1 MNQQIEAVNG
11 AVGSVVYPTAARDAL
26 LTDCE
31 SRWYVAHTRAR
42 HEKCVDL
49 QLGLYAI
56 ERFLP
61 LCETIRQWKDRRKR
75 LRLPLFPGYVF
86 VRIAWRDR
94 LKVLQIPSVVRFV
107 GFNGAPAFLED
118 YEIGR
123 WQRAL
128 AEGIRAEPHPFL
140 IAGRRVRIRT
150 GPLAG
155 CQGILKRWKGNLRV
169 VMSIELIQRSISL
182 DIDAASLEPTSH

>member
-1 MNQQIEAVNG
+1 
-11 AVGSVVYPTAARDAL
+11 
-26 LTDCE
+26 
-31 SRWYVAHTRAR
+31 
-42 HEKCVDL
+42 
-49 QLGLYAI
+49 
-56 ERFLP
+56 LP
-61 LCETIRQWKDRRKR
+61 LCETIRRWKDRRKR
-75 LRLPLFPGYVF
+75 LQLPLFPGYVF
-86 VRIAWRDR
+86 VRIAWQDR

-107 GFNGAPAFLED
+107 GFNGVPAYLED
-118 YEIGR
+118 DEIGR

-140 IAGRRVRIRT
+140 SAGRKVRIRT

-182 DIDAASLEPTSH
+182 DIDAASLEPVTR